1 MSAKGSRAKCLAES
15 MILAGSAVETA
26 WAAELRSLARPEQD
40 MKSVQEATEL
50 AVEARAGMLSAIWS
64 KTDMAPSRAPWVKPR
79 VKAAGLLR
87 SDQTVCRGPGSLSMM
102 VDWKAGATE
111 LAAELS
117 AWTTWERPAI
127 GFSGELIAA

>member
-1 MSAKGSRAKCLAES
+1 
-15 MILAGSAVETA
+15 
-26 WAAELRSLARPEQD
+26 
-40 MKSVQEATEL
+40 MKSVQEAIEL

-64 KTDMAPSRAPWVKPR
+64 KTDMLPSRAPWVKPR

-111 LAAELS
+111 LVSRLV
-117 AWTTWERPAI
+117 T
-127 GFSGELIAA
+127 G